1 MYSHVKA
8 IEVSLWGRHV
18 GTIAPKT
25 ATRYRFEYD
34 AAFLGSGVA
43 LAPFELPLERREFA
57 FLDRPASAFY
67 GLPAVFADSLPDS
80 FGNSV
85 IDAWMERQN
94 VMKSS
99 ITALDRLAYVGSR
112 AMGALEYA
120 PQRGPHRDSCLAI
133 RMKSVIEQSRHVL
146 DHRIEKMSGPDALKE
161 IFRVGTSAGGAQ
173 AKAVVGWN
181 PQTDKFCVPF
191 GDMPD
196 GFEHWIVKITPD
208 ERPYLGIAEYRTYE
222 LARSCGV
229 DISESRLYELDGR
242 QHFMTRRF
250 DRAGAKRHHVL
261 TFRAMRTLPPDVSL
275 EMNSYGQLFETI
287 VALGLGYDSLAQMFR
302 RMAFNV
308 YSDETDDHSKNF
320 SFMMKEGEPWSIAP
334 AYDLTGGVPPEAPEG
349 DARRDWTNC
358 HAMSI
363 NGKQSNITD
372 DDLLEIAAR
381 YSIGSAESILSEIK
395 GVFASRCHKGTAVR

>member
-1 MYSHVKA
+1 MYSHVTA

-25 ATRYRFEYD
+25 AMHYRFEYD
-34 AAFLGSGVA
+34 EAFLRSGIEI
-43 LAPFELPLERREFA
+43 APFELPLGQGEFS
-57 FLDRPASAFY
+57 FLGRPASVFY

-94 VMKSS
+94 VMRSS
-99 ITALDRLAYVGSR
+99 VTALDRLAYVGSR

-120 PQRGPHRDSCLAI
+120 PQRGPRRDVKLAI
-133 RMKSVIEQSRHVL
+133 RMKSVVEQSRHVL
-146 DHRIEKMSGPDALKE
+146 NDRVERMSGPAALKE

-181 PQTDKFCVPF
+181 PETDRFCVPS
-191 GDMPD
+191 DNMPE
-196 GFEHWIVKITPD
+196 GFEHWIVKITPE
-208 ERPYLGIAEYRTYE
+208 ERPYLGVAEYRTYE
-222 LARSCGV
+222 LARACGV
-229 DISESRLYELDGR
+229 DISESRLYELDGV

-250 DRAGAKRHHVL
+250 DRDGMKRHHIQ
-261 TFRAMRTLPPDVSL
+261 TFRAMRALPPDVSL

-287 VALGLGYDSLAQMFR
+287 VALGLGYDGLEEMFR

-320 SFMMKEGEPWSIAP
+320 SFRLKEGGPWHLAP

-372 DDLLEIAAR
+372 DDLLEIASR
-381 YSIGSAESILSEIK
+381 YSIGTAESILAGIK
-395 GVFASRCHKGTAVR
+395 DVFASL

>member
-18 GTIAPKT
+18 GTIVPKT
-25 ATRYRFEYD
+25 ATHYRFQYD
-34 AAFLGSGVA
+34 EMFLRSGIEI
-43 LAPFELPLERREFA
+43 APFELPLGRGEFS

-99 ITALDRLAYVGSR
+99 VTALDRLAYVGSR

-120 PQRGPHRDSCLAI
+120 PQRGPRRDVNLAI
-133 RMKSVIEQSRHVL
+133 RMKSIVEQSRQVL
-146 DHRIEKMSGPDALKE
+146 NDRMEKMSGQTALRE

-181 PQTDKFCVPF
+181 PTTDQFCIPF
-191 GDMPD
+191 EDMPD

-222 LARSCGV
+222 LARACGV
-229 DISESRLYELDGR
+229 NISESRLYELDGV

-250 DRAGAKRHHVL
+250 DRNGMRRHHV
-261 TFRAMRTLPPDVSL
+261 PP
-275 EMNSYGQLFETI
+275 
-287 VALGLGYDSLAQMFR
+287 
-302 RMAFNV
+302 
-308 YSDETDDHSKNF
+308 H
-320 SFMMKEGEPWSIAP
+320 
-334 AYDLTGGVPPEAPEG
+334 GVQ
-349 DARRDWTNC
+349 R
-358 HAMSI
+358 
-363 NGKQSNITD
+363 
-372 DDLLEIAAR
+372 
-381 YSIGSAESILSEIK
+381 
-395 GVFASRCHKGTAVR
+395 VF

>member
-1 MYSHVKA
+1 MFSHVNA
-8 IEVSLWGRHV
+8 IEVSIWGRHV

-25 ATRYRFEYD
+25 ATHYRFEYD
-34 AAFLGSGVA
+34 DAFLHSGIA
-43 LAPFELPLERREFA
+43 IAPFELPLGRGEFS

-99 ITALDRLAYVGSR
+99 VTALDRLAYVGSR
-112 AMGALEYA
+112 GIGALEYA
-120 PQRGPHRDSCLAI
+120 PQRGPRRDVKLALK
-133 RMKSVIEQSRHVL
+133 MKSIVEQSRLVL
-146 DHRIEKMSGPDALKE
+146 NHRVERMSGPAALKE

-181 PQTDKFCVPF
+181 PVTDQFCIPDD
-191 GDMPD
+191 DMPE

-208 ERPYLGIAEYRTYE
+208 ERPYVGIAEYRTYE
-222 LARSCGV
+222 LARACGV
-229 DISESRLYELDGR
+229 DISDSRLYELDGVS
-242 QHFMTRRF
+242 HFMTRRF
-250 DRAGAKRHHVL
+250 DRAGEKRHHVQ

-287 VALGLGYDSLAQMFR
+287 VTLGLGYDALAQMFR

-320 SFMMKEGEPWSIAP
+320 SFLLKEGASWQLAP
-334 AYDLTGGVPPEAPEG
+334 AYDLTGGVPSEASEG
-349 DARRDWTNC
+349 DARRSWTNC

-372 DDLLEIAAR
+372 DDLLEVAAR
-381 YSIGSAESILSEIK
+381 YSIGSAESILDEIK
-395 GVFASRCHKGTAVR
+395 DVFK

>member
-1 MYSHVKA
+1 MYSHVNA

-18 GTIAPKT
+18 GTIVPKT
-25 ATRYRFEYD
+25 ATHYRFKYD
-34 AAFLGSGVA
+34 SDFLRSGIEI
-43 LAPFELPLERREFA
+43 APFELPLQRGLVEFS

-67 GLPAVFADSLPDS
+67 GLPSVFADSLPDS

-99 ITALDRLAYVGSR
+99 VTALDRLAYVGSR

-120 PQRGPHRDSCLAI
+120 PQRGPRRNAFFAI
-133 RMKSVIEQSRHVL
+133 HMKNIVEQSRHVL
-146 DHRIEKMSGPDALKE
+146 DRKLEKISGPDALRE
-161 IFRVGTSAGGAQ
+161 IFRVGSSAGGAQ

-181 PQTDKFCVPF
+181 PKTDRLCVP
-191 GDMPD
+191 GDVMPD
-196 GFEHWIVKITPD
+196 GYEHWIIKITPE
-208 ERPYLGIAEYRTYE
+208 ERPYLGEAEYRTYE
-222 LARSCGV
+222 RARLCGV
-229 DISESRLYELDGR
+229 EMSESRLYELDGMR
-242 QHFMTRRF
+242 HFMTRRF
-250 DRAGAKRHHVL
+250 DRVGTSRHHL
-261 TFRAMRTLPPDVSL
+261 QTFRAIRSLPPDVSL

-287 VALGLGYDSLAQMFR
+287 IALDLGYDALSQMFR

-320 SFMMKEGEPWSIAP
+320 SFMLREGGAWGLAP

-372 DDLLEIAAR
+372 DDLLEIGAR
-381 YSIGSAESILSEIK
+381 YSIGTAESILDEIK
-395 GVFASRCHKGTAVR
+395 NIFDF

>member
-1 MYSHVKA
+1 MFSHVNA
-8 IEVSLWGRHV
+8 IEVSMWGRHV

-25 ATRYRFEYD
+25 STHYRFEYD
-34 AAFLGSGVA
+34 DGFLHSGIEI
-43 LAPFELPLERREFA
+43 APFEIPLGRGEFS

-99 ITALDRLAYVGSR
+99 VTALDRLAYVGSR

-120 PQRGPHRDSCLAI
+120 PQRGPHRDVKLAI
-133 RMKSVIEQSRHVL
+133 RLKSVIEQSRYVL
-146 DHRIEKMSGPDALKE
+146 GHKVERMSGPAALKE

-181 PQTDKFCVPF
+181 PHTDRFCIP
-191 GDMPD
+191 GEDMPD

-208 ERPYLGIAEYRTYE
+208 ERPYLGVAEYRTYE
-222 LARSCGV
+222 LARASGV
-229 DISESRLYELDGR
+229 DISESRLYELDGVK
-242 QHFMTRRF
+242 HFMTRRF
-250 DRAGAKRHHVL
+250 DRDGSRRHHVQ
-261 TFRAMRTLPPDVSL
+261 TFRAMRALPPDASL
-275 EMNSYGQLFETI
+275 EWNSYGQLFETI
-287 VALGLGYDSLAQMFR
+287 VALGMGYDALAEMFR

-320 SFMMKEGEPWSIAP
+320 SFLLEEGRPWRLAP

-363 NGKQSNITD
+363 NGKQSNISD
-372 DDLLEIAAR
+372 EDLLEIAAR
-381 YSIGSAESILSEIK
+381 YSIGSAESMLSDIK
-395 GVFASRCHKGTAVR
+395 EVFAEALPC

>member
-1 MYSHVKA
+1 MYSHVRA

-25 ATRYRFEYD
+25 ATHYRFEYD
-34 AAFLGSGVA
+34 DAFLRSGTEI
-43 LAPFELPLERREFA
+43 APFELPLEKREFS

-85 IDAWMERQN
+85 IDAWMEQQN

-99 ITALDRLAYVGSR
+99 VTALDRLAYIGSR

-120 PQRGPHRDSCLAI
+120 PQRGPRRDAFFAL
-133 RMKSVIEQSRHVL
+133 RMKNVVEQSRHVL
-146 DHRIEKMSGPDALKE
+146 DHRIERMSGPDALKE

-181 PQTDKFCVPF
+181 PQTDRFCVPSE
-191 GDMPD
+191 DMPD

-208 ERPYLGIAEYRTYE
+208 ERPYLGVAEYRTYE
-222 LARSCGV
+222 LARACGV
-229 DISESRLYELDGR
+229 DISESRLYELDGVR
-242 QHFMTRRF
+242 HFMTRRF
-250 DRAGAKRHHVL
+250 DRDGSRRHHL
-261 TFRAMRTLPPDVSL
+261 MTFRAMRTLPPDVSL

-287 VALGLGYDSLAQMFR
+287 VALGLGYDALSQMFR

-320 SFMMKEGEPWSIAP
+320 SFMMKEGDPWRLAP
-334 AYDLTGGVPPEAPEG
+334 AYDLTGGVPSEAPEG
-349 DARRDWTNC
+349 DARRAWTNC

-363 NGKQSNITD
+363 NGKQSDITD
-372 DDLLEIAAR
+372 DDLLEVAAR
-381 YSIGSAESILSEIK
+381 YSIGSAEDILAEVKS
-395 GVFASRCHKGTAVR
+395 VFAE